1 MKKLFL
7 ILSMILFLASPAF
20 AACNYMNRCTVYQG
34 SKTIWT
40 PPFVEQFVQNIIRNE
55 LLKSTGQNFDV
66 VLHSYNVGDLLTGK
80 FKSLEISGKNVVLSG
95 FHFSSLKLST
105 LCDYNS
111 IDINS
116 RPIRIN
122 ENMVV
127 GVWAELT
134 ASDLINTIQ
143 YKDYLN
149 KANSANLSAI
159 GLSAYRIYPNTINV
173 DNSKLYFTVNAVP
186 KGSYKPFD
194 ISVGADLRVQNGYMV
209 ASKIDLI
216 NLYTGFDLSQI
227 SDFLAA
233 INNWNFPFSLTGND
247 KSEIQIQ
254 NIHIVGDRIFIDAT
268 IFVPKT

>member
-7 ILSMILFLASPAF
+7 TFSILLLLASPTF
-20 AACNYMNRCTVYQG
+20 AVCNYMNRCASYQG
-34 SKTIWT
+34 PKNIWT
-40 PPFVEQFVQNIIRNE
+40 PPFVEQFAQNIIRNE
-55 LLKSTGQNFDV
+55 LFKATNQTFDV
-66 VLHSYNVGDLLTGK
+66 VLHSYSIGDLLSGK
-80 FKSLEISGKNVVLSG
+80 FKSLEISGKNVEISG
-95 FHFSSLKLST
+95 FHFSSLKLAT

-122 ENMVV
+122 ENMVI

-134 ASDLINTIQ
+134 ASDLVNTIQ
-143 YKDYLN
+143 YKDYLS

-159 GLSAYRIYPNTINV
+159 GLSSYRIYPNTINV
-173 DNSKLYFTVNAVP
+173 ADSKLYFTVNAVP
-186 KGSYKPFD
+186 KGSYKPFE
-194 ISVGADLRVQNGYMV
+194 ISVGADLRVQNANMV

-254 NIHIVGDRIFIDAT
+254 NIHIEGNRIFIDAT
-268 IFVPKT
+268 IFIPKT